1 MSGTIKA
8 ITLIA
13 MAALALAAVFW
24 LIVATAVFAFRH
36 PWATDTERL
45 IYLPEAMRF
54 ERIKYSEMRGRD
66 Q

>member
-1 MSGTIKA
+1 VNSKIKQM
-8 ITLIA
+8 TLIA
-13 MAALALAAVFW
+13 LMALMFAAVFW

-54 ERIKYSEMRGRD
+54 ERMKYSEMRGRD

>member
-1 MSGTIKA
+1 MRKKIKA

-13 MAALALAAVFW
+13 MAALALAAGFW
-24 LIVATAVFAFRH
+24 LVVATAVFAFRH
-36 PWATDTERL
+36 PWATDTERF

>member
-1 MSGTIKA
+1 MSSKIKA
-8 ITLIA
+8 MTLVTF
-13 MAALALAAVFW
+13 MAIMFAAVFW

-36 PWATDTERL
+36 PWATDTERI